1 MLAERTGPL
10 PEGWSIG
17 RIGDFAIESKQ
28 RAGHGADL
36 PVLSVSKHYG
46 VVRSDQYFSKRVYGK
61 DTSHY
66 KVVKPGQFAYATI
79 HLNEGSIGRLKESAP
94 GLVSPMY
101 TVFDVR
107 NGIDPDYLFAV
118 LKSERSLRVYE
129 TITQGTVKRRGG
141 ISFST
146 LSKLLLAHPPL
157 REQRKIAAILSS
169 IDGAIEKTQ
178 AVIDQV
184 QVVKRGLMQELL
196 TRGLPGWHTRFK
208 QTEIGEIPES
218 WEVQPAATVCERIV
232 VGIVIKPSQYYS
244 DSGVPCLRSLNV
256 KEDRIS
262 DNEMNY
268 ISHGSNER
276 LKKSRLSAGDVVTV
290 RTGYPGTSAVI
301 PERLNG
307 ANCVDLIISTPGS
320 RIRGDFLARFVNS
333 ERGRAAVEERKG
345 GLAQQHFNVGAMK
358 VMLIPIPSLREQE
371 HICDALN
378 TVDRRIRTDTDVL
391 HSLVSLKSAVMSAL
405 LTGELRAAPDPE
417 AT

>member
-1 MLAERTGPL
+1 MNRDASTPVAIGTLLNRRRERGAEGDPLLSLTQDKGIVPQNEVGRRNIASANKTTYWRVYPDDIVYNTMRMWQGASARSEHFGIVSPAYTVCCAAPGVSSRFVSYALKL
-10 PEGWSIG
+10 PEHVRVFRARSQGLTSDVWTLRFEELA
-17 RIGDFAIESKQ
+17 RIEFKFVPS
-28 RAGHGADL
+28 
-36 PVLSVSKHYG
+36 Y
-46 VVRSDQYFSKRVYGK
+46 DQ
-61 DTSHY
+61 
-66 KVVKPGQFAYATI
+66 Q
-79 HLNEGSIGRLKESAP
+79 
-94 GLVSPMY
+94 
-101 TVFDVR
+101 
-107 NGIDPDYLFAV
+107 
-118 LKSERSLRVYE
+118 ER
-129 TITQGTVKRRGG
+129 
-141 ISFST
+141 
-146 LSKLLLAHPPL
+146 
-157 REQRKIAAILSS
+157 IAAILSS
-169 IDGAIEKTQ
+169 VDDAIEKTQ

-196 TRGLPGWHTRFK
+196 TRGLPGRHTRFK
-208 QTEIGEIPES
+208 QTEIGEIPEP

-262 DNEMNY
+262 DKEMNY

-276 LKKSRLSAGDVVTV
+276 LRKSRLSAGDVVTV

-405 LTGELRAAPDPE
+405 LTGELRVAPDPE